1 MFCIFCIFVVCLKVF
16 YDTGLVAF
24 LLGIT
29 NEAQL
34 EDHSLRGSL
43 FENMVV
49 NDFMKYG
56 ANNCR
61 DEMLFFYRDKS
72 QREVDML
79 RQLPNGS
86 IEVYDIK
93 SAQTVQ
99 SDFYANLNYLRPL
112 LSDRL
117 TRTLLIYDGD
127 QENRQPKNGVV
138 NFRRVFADSI

>member
-1 MFCIFCIFVVCLKVF
+1 MEQTI
-16 YDTGLVAF
+16 A
-24 LLGIT
+24 
-29 NEAQL
+29 A
-34 EDHSLRGSL
+34 
-43 FENMVV
+43 
-49 NDFMKYG
+49 MK
-56 ANNCR
+56 CF
-61 DEMLFFYRDKS
+61 FFYRDKS

-127 QENRQPKNGVV
+127 HENRQPENGVV

>member
-1 MFCIFCIFVVCLKVF
+1 MKIF
-16 YDTGLVAF
+16 YDTGLAAF

-34 EDHSLRGSL
+34 EDHPLRGSL

-61 DEMLFFYRDKS
+61 DEMLFFYRDKT

-86 IEVYDIK
+86 IEVYDIM

-117 TRTLLIYDGD
+117 TCTLLIYDGD
-127 QENRQPKNGVV
+127 QENRQPENGVV
-138 NFRRVFADSI
+138 NFRRMFADV